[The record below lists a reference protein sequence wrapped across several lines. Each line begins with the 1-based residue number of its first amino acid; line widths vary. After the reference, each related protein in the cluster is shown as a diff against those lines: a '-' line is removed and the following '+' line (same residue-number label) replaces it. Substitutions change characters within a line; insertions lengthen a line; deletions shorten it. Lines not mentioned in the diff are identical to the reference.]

1 MFVAGNVA
9 EICLFIADGGDIGIG
24 GQLPLSTFYQADV
37 SGIGLIVVVDGA
49 GERTPPIEA
58 GASCFDENSTTAP
71 RNCGDLHSLHRRR
84 FPCDPR
90 YYKLR

>member
-1 MFVAGNVA
+1 MKAQVWGSFVCSSMLEQKAFFAWRTCNRIIIVNV
-9 EICLFIADGGDIGIG
+9 
-24 GQLPLSTFYQADV
+24 P
-37 SGIGLIVVVDGA
+37 
-49 GERTPPIEA
+49 PPIEA